1 MTPPVDAPEGHRLPS
16 PASDA
21 NVAVVGGTSGIGA
34 AVAERLAT
42 SGARVHVAGLGA
54 DAARDTVADV
64 ASVTELDVRS
74 GTDLEE
80 WLAGTGDLDVL
91 VNAAGVIRRGAEFEP
106 AVFADVLEVN
116 LTAAMRACV
125 AARAGLAR
133 RRGCVV
139 NLASM
144 LTFFGGPLV
153 PGYTASKGGIAALT
167 RSLAVAWAADGVR
180 VNAVAPGWIRTE
192 LTSALR
198 NDPAAERRILD
209 RTPMGRWGEAAE
221 VAAVVAFLAG
231 PDAAF
236 VTGAVIPVD
245 GGYLVA

>member
-1 MTPPVDAPEGHRLPS
+1 VDAPEGHRLPS

>member
-1 MTPPVDAPEGHRLPS
+1 VDAPEGHRLPS

-54 DAARDTVADV
+54 DAARDTVAGG

>member
-1 MTPPVDAPEGHRLPS
+1 MDAPEGHRLPS